1 MKLYNELNPAPNPRR
16 VRIFLAE
23 KAISIPFVHVP
34 LRQGAHKEPDFLAKN
49 SLGQVPVLELDD
61 GSTLSESIAI
71 CRYLEE
77 LHPQPEMFGA
87 TPWQRAQVEMWMRRL
102 KFGLT
107 SRIGAVWV
115 HTHKFTAHLGTQY
128 KDFGEASRARA
139 VKTLHWLNDELAG
152 ARVPCDRSILEGRY
166 RRADHRGLRRLRS
179 ASKRRRNLPQSA
191 CLACARFGAA
201 ERRRVKTAAEK
212 KRQGIDPCRL
222 ILSIRVGICV
232 YGLLGVLGRHPAA
245 CGSCSCR
252 KFLTSRVLLPSTSL

>member
-23 KAISIPFVHVP
+23 KALSIPFAHVP
-34 LRQGAHKEPDFLAKN
+34 LRQGAHKDPEFLAKN

-77 LHPQPEMFGA
+77 LHPEPRLFGA
-87 TPWQRAQVEMWMRRL
+87 TPWQRAQVEMWIRRIE
-102 KFGLT
+102 FGLM

-139 VKTLHWLNDELAG
+139 IKTLHWLNDELAG
-152 ARVPCDRSILEGRY
+152 REFLANEQFSMADIVTLTTVDFGNWIGIETPAELANLRAWHARVTARP
-166 RRADHRGLRRLRS
+166 S
-179 ASKRRRNLPQSA
+179 A
-191 CLACARFGAA
+191 AA
-201 ERRRVKTAAEK
+201 
-212 KRQGIDPCRL
+212 
-222 ILSIRVGICV
+222 
-232 YGLLGVLGRHPAA
+232 
-245 CGSCSCR
+245 
-252 KFLTSRVLLPSTSL
+252 